1 MTDEVH
7 EIDVQEILDRWKRER
22 KIGSIELHVKD
33 GKVLQANETTVT
45 RSGVKP
51 ICKTS

>member
-1 MTDEVH
+1 MPNEAH

-22 KIGSIELHVKD
+22 KVGSIELHVKD

-45 RSGVKP
+45 RSAPKP
-51 ICKTS
+51 ILKTA